1 MPSPPRPLLAS
12 IVAAALFGACIAVP
26 EGQGIPKKL
35 TEQGDSGVAPIDLD
49 SSLPPPSDARSD
61 LALTDPHMVIGVDP
75 PHGPYSGGQRALVRG
90 NGFAPDARVWF
101 GSVEVPSA
109 DLLRIDSAR
118 LQVSVPPG
126 GPGPVA
132 VTVRNGDDDSTS
144 RTLEEGYT
152 YDAWFASPASG
163 PTSGGTI
170 VTVSGKGTSW
180 VEGTVVKLGGAACQ
194 ALEVL
199 SATELRCTTPAHTP
213 GSVSLS
219 IRNPGEEERSVD
231 DAFVFADSDNGF
243 KGGLSGLALS
253 GTMRV
258 AAYNNYTGDP
268 VVNATVILG
277 DSLGTALQKKT
288 DSAGIAVFSDAG
300 LVGSRSVTIAKTC
313 FEPGTFVDVPVDTV
327 TAYLNPVMSPDC
339 GADAGDV
346 PPVGGKG
353 ATPATIQG
361 QLVWFGGT
369 EFKRATWTNVPA
381 PKSEAERQVAY
392 LFVPSSDPTSR
403 FWLPDSAVAVTPE
416 SDGTIGYVFSY
427 STYAG
432 NVTLYALAGIENR
445 SVSPATFVPYAFG
458 IVRGVSAIP
467 GETTSD
473 VFIPMTKV
481 LDQAVS
487 MTVSPPLP
495 GPKGPD
501 RVAASVAVKLGADGY
516 AIFPNAAKS
525 VPIAS
530 LIPVQFVGLPGL
542 TDSLAGS
549 TFVASASAV
558 TGANGGPPMSVVA
571 SYATTDASQVVPIDG
586 FVQVPVLETPQPGTK
601 FDGTHI
607 SFSTAPG
614 ATSIDVSVIRITA
627 GGGLMEWLV
636 AVPPGKTNV
645 ELPDLSS
652 IGLGLTAGPVD
663 IAIYCGHALPPF
675 DYGSLVYR
683 QLASRGWSAYAYDV
697 FHAYY

>member
-1 MPSPPRPLLAS
+1 M
-12 IVAAALFGACIAVP
+12 
-26 EGQGIPKKL
+26 
-35 TEQGDSGVAPIDLD
+35 
-49 SSLPPPSDARSD
+49 
-61 LALTDPHMVIGVDP
+61 
-75 PHGPYSGGQRALVRG
+75 
-90 NGFAPDARVWF
+90 
-101 GSVEVPSA
+101 
-109 DLLRIDSAR
+109 
-118 LQVSVPPG
+118 PPG

-339 GADAGDV
+339 GADEHT
-346 PPVGGKG
+346 GK
-353 ATPATIQG
+353 
-361 QLVWFGGT
+361 VNWSF
-369 EFKRATWTNVPA
+369 
-381 PKSEAERQVAY
+381 
-392 LFVPSSDPTSR
+392 
-403 FWLPDSAVAVTPE
+403 DSATEAFNYLAKGEQLTLTYTVGVT
-416 SDGTIGYVFSY
+416 D
-427 STYAG
+427 
-432 NVTLYALAGIENR
+432 LR
-445 SVSPATFVPYAFG
+445 
-458 IVRGVSAIP
+458 
-467 GETTSD
+467 
-473 VFIPMTKV
+473 
-481 LDQAVS
+481 
-487 MTVSPPLP
+487 
-495 GPKGPD
+495 
-501 RVAASVAVKLGADGY
+501 
-516 AIFPNAAKS
+516 
-525 VPIAS
+525 
-530 LIPVQFVGLPGL
+530 
-542 TDSLAGS
+542 AGS
-549 TFVASASAV
+549 ATQTV
-558 TGANGGPPMSVVA
+558 TVTITG
-571 SYATTDASQVVPIDG
+571 TT
-586 FVQVPVLETPQPGTK
+586 T
-601 FDGTHI
+601 
-607 SFSTAPG
+607 
-614 ATSIDVSVIRITA
+614 R
-627 GGGLMEWLV
+627 
-636 AVPPGKTNV
+636 
-645 ELPDLSS
+645 
-652 IGLGLTAGPVD
+652 
-663 IAIYCGHALPPF
+663 
-675 DYGSLVYR
+675 R
-683 QLASRGWSAYAYDV
+683 
-697 FHAYY
+697 